1 MGEYETAESVD
12 YRPDYTKQYNMEEQI
27 LNLEELRI
35 MDFDMKMRLIGY
47 YNKPNQNMN
56 EEAIWVDDA
65 QKLAQLLGATFS
77 QLVRNDNVDA
87 VFKSVLKGNTV
98 FILKGEDGNLYA
110 YYPYKKMAR
119 LTDVRYVKRDVTPVP
134 LKYKTWFVPG
144 QEIVVWRER
153 NIRF

>member
-1 MGEYETAESVD
+1 MAEVNLNRLES
-12 YRPDYTKQYNMEEQI
+12 QY
-27 LNLEELRI
+27 L
-35 MDFDMKMRLIGY
+35 DFDIKMRLIGY
-47 YNKPNQNMN
+47 YNKPNQSMN
-56 EEAIWVDDA
+56 EETVRADEA

-77 QLVRNDNVDA
+77 QFVRNDDVDA
-87 VFKSVLKGNTV
+87 VFKSVLKGNTI

-134 LKYKTWFVPG
+134 LKYKAWFVPG

-153 NIRF
+153 KTTLLKKVLHTIFKK